1 MFFFPVKNML
11 EKVLVLLV
19 PFFLLSVAISFP
31 AQALFVSPPKDPMPL
46 IKEIFPEHTNIS
58 DKVSA
63 KEGSPL
69 LWTIYGNQKDKD
81 QEILGYAF
89 ETNDLAKI
97 PAYSGEP
104 VNMLVAIDTAG
115 IYLGAKVLEHHEP
128 IILAG
133 IPESKLHKFTD
144 QYDGLNVR
152 SRLKVGGNQ
161 TEGVVHID
169 GLSGATVT
177 VMVMNVAIVKAAKLA
192 AQSLGIISKSQEA
205 IQPMG
210 TIYPDVFEAADWT
223 TLTGNGAIRKLYLNR
238 KTIDDAFVGTDAE
251 HVDEAKPEQKQDM
264 FAEIYFAQ
272 VDIPTIGRNLLGDSE
287 YDYLISTLKQGEHA
301 IVIMG
306 TGYSF
311 KGSGYV
317 RGAIFD
323 RIQMLQNDNAFA
335 FRDLDHSRLPDIY
348 IESAPKFSERS
359 IFIVREHHEFN
370 PASDWHLE
378 LLVRRQT
385 GPLESLF
392 TSFKADYHTLD
403 NYVDRPPL
411 IMPEPE
417 LSLTQQVWQEKS
429 SEVTILIILL
439 TIVVMSLFL
448 QDILVR
454 HPTFMHNFR
463 HLFLIITVVFIGWS
477 WGGQLS
483 IVNVFTFLQA
493 FMSDFS
499 WDLFLLDPVI
509 FILWGAAAVTMIL
522 WGRAVY
528 CGWLCPFGALQE
540 LMNIFARYI
549 KIPQFEL
556 PWAVHERLW
565 AIKYLILLGLFGLSM
580 ESLAL
585 AEQFAEVEPF
595 KTTFLLKFDRE
606 LPFVLYASA
615 LLIINIFNRKFFCRY
630 LCPLGAAL
638 STSNSI
644 RLFSW
649 LRRRPEC
656 GQPCKT
662 CAKECEI
669 QAIDPDG
676 VINMRECHYCLD
688 CQVTYFN
695 EEKCPPLKKLARK
708 KAAHSKYKSKETEIP
723 AVNVG

>member
-1 MFFFPVKNML
+1 MSAN
-11 EKVLVLLV
+11 
-19 PFFLLSVAISFP
+19 
-31 AQALFVSPPKDPMPL
+31 ALFVSPPKDPIPL
-46 IKEIFPEHTNIS
+46 IHQIFPELTRIS
-58 DKVSA
+58 EKAGD
-63 KEGSPL
+63 PL
-69 LWTIYGNQKDKD
+69 VWTIYKEN
-81 QEILGYAF
+81 EIIGYAF
-89 ETNDLAKI
+89 ETNDIAKI

-104 VNMLVAIDTAG
+104 VNMLVAINPQG
-115 IYLGAKVLEHHEP
+115 VYLGAKVLEHHEP

-133 IPESKLHKFTD
+133 IPESKLHAFAE
-144 QYDGLNVR
+144 QYDGLSV
-152 SRLKVGGNQ
+152 SDRLKVGGNNKQ
-161 TEGVVHID
+161 ENTIHID

-177 VMVMNVAIVKAAKLA
+177 VMVMNVAITKSATKVAR
-192 AQSLGIISKSQEA
+192 SLGIISASQEI
-205 IQPMG
+205 IQPMS
-210 TIYPDVFEAADWT
+210 TIYPDVYKKSSWQGLIGDGSIRRL
-223 TLTGNGAIRKLYLNR
+223 TLDRKMV
-238 KTIDDAFVGTDAE
+238 DEAFVGTEAE
-251 HVDEAKPEQKQDM
+251 HIDAANAEQKQNM
-264 FAEIYFAQ
+264 FADIYFAQ
-272 VDIPTIGRNLLGDSE
+272 ANIPTVGRNLLGDAE
-287 YDYLISTLKQGEHA
+287 YQWLMSSLKPNEHA
-301 IVIMG
+301 IILLG
-306 TGYSF
+306 NGYSY

-317 RGAIFD
+317 RGGIFD
-323 RIQMLQNDNAFA
+323 RIQILQNGGAFA
-335 FRDLDHSRLPDIY
+335 FRDLDHNRVTDLYLED
-348 IESAPKFSERS
+348 APAFKEMSL
-359 IFIVREHHEFN
+359 FIVRAQHEFN
-370 PASDWHLE
+370 PGVDWQLE
-378 LLVRRQT
+378 LLVRRQL
-385 GPLESLF
+385 GAVDSLF
-392 TSFKADYHTLD
+392 TSFKGDYHTLD
-403 NYVDRPPL
+403 HYVDRPPVIL
-411 IMPEPE
+411 PEPE
-417 LSLTQQVWQEKS
+417 LTLTQQVWQEKNT
-429 SEVTILIILL
+429 EVIILVVL
-439 TIVVMSLFL
+439 LAIVVMSLFF

-463 HLFLIITVVFIGWS
+463 HAFLVVTVVFIGWS

-483 IVNVFTFLQA
+483 VVNVFTFLQA
-493 FMSDFS
+493 FMTDFS
-499 WDLFLLDPVI
+499 WDLFLLDPII
-509 FILWGAAAVTMIL
+509 FILWCAAAVTMIL

-585 AEQFAEVEPF
+585 AEQFAEIEPF

-606 LPFVLYASA
+606 WPFILYAAA

-638 STSNSI
+638 STSNSV

-669 QAIDPDG
+669 QAINPDG

-708 KAAHSKYKSKETEIP
+708 KNRFKENEIET
-723 AVNVG
+723 VNVA

>member
-1 MFFFPVKNML
+1 MTKNSISTNKIRSFALIFFA
-11 EKVLVLLV
+11 
-19 PFFLLSVAISFP
+19 FLCVVIP
-31 AQALFVSPPKDPMPL
+31 AQALFVSPPKDPIPL
-46 IKEIFPEHTNIS
+46 IHEIFPEATLIS
-58 DKVSA
+58 EKQGD
-63 KEGSPL
+63 PL
-69 LWTIYGNQKDKD
+69 IWTIYKEKD
-81 QEILGYAF
+81 IIGYAF

-104 VNMLVAIDTAG
+104 VNMLVAISPLG
-115 IYLGAKVLEHHEP
+115 VYLGAKVLEHHEP

-133 IPESKLHKFTD
+133 IPESKLYQFAD
-144 QYDGLNVR
+144 QYDGLMV
-152 SRLKVGGNQ
+152 SDRLKVGGNKK
-161 TEGVVHID
+161 EGVIHID

-177 VMVMNVAIVKAAKLA
+177 VMVMNVAITKAATKVA
-192 AQSLGIISKSQEA
+192 RSLGIIKASQDI
-205 IQPMG
+205 IQPMS
-210 TIYPDVFEAADWT
+210 TIYPDVYQKADWQ
-223 TLTGNGAIRKLYLNR
+223 TLVGDGSVRKLALKR
-238 KTIDDAFVGTDAE
+238 KT
-251 HVDEAKPEQKQDM
+251 VDEAFIGTRVEHIDEATAEQKEDS

-272 VDIPTIGRNLLGDSE
+272 ANIPSVGRNLLGESE
-287 YDYLISTLKQGEHA
+287 YNWLTSSLKEGEHA
-301 IVIMG
+301 IVMFG
-306 TGYSF
+306 NGYSY

-317 RGAIFD
+317 RGGIFD
-323 RIQMLQNDNAFA
+323 RIQILQNGEAFA
-335 FRDLDHSRLPDIY
+335 FRDLDHSRVTDLY
-348 IESAPKFSERS
+348 IDGAPRFSEMS
-359 IFIVREHHEFN
+359 LFIVRAQHEFN
-370 PASDWHLE
+370 PGVDWQLE
-378 LLVRRQT
+378 LLVRRQL
-385 GPLESLF
+385 GAVDSLF

-403 NYVDRPPL
+403 KYVERPPL
-411 IMPEPE
+411 IYPEPE
-417 LSLTQQVWQEKS
+417 LTLTQEVWQEKNA
-429 SEVTILIILL
+429 EVIILIILL
-439 TIVVMSLFL
+439 TIVVMSLFF

-483 IVNVFTFLQA
+483 VVNVFTFLQA

-499 WDLFLLDPVI
+499 WDLFLLDPII

-549 KIPQFEL
+549 KIPQFEF

-565 AIKYLILLGLFGLSM
+565 AIKYLILLALFGLSM
-580 ESLAL
+580 ESLSL

-606 LPFVLYASA
+606 WPFILYASA

-695 EEKCPPLKKLARK
+695 DEKCPPLKKIARK
-708 KAAHSKYKSKETEIP
+708 KAKYKETEIET
-723 AVNVG
+723 VNVA

>member
-1 MFFFPVKNML
+1 MLSFFFKRKALINFMVIFAL
-11 EKVLVLLV
+11 
-19 PFFLLSVAISFP
+19 FIIVAP
-31 AQALFVSPPKDPMPL
+31 AQALFVSPPKDPLPL
-46 IKEIFPEHTNIS
+46 IKEIFPEQTKIS
-58 DKVSA
+58 E
-63 KEGSPL
+63 KEGEL
-69 LWTIYGNQKDKD
+69 LIWTVYKSD
-81 QEILGYAF
+81 EVLGYAF
-89 ETNDLAKI
+89 ETNDIARI

-104 VNMLVAIDTAG
+104 VNMLVAIDGKGT
-115 IYLGAKVLEHHEP
+115 YLGAKVLEHHEP

-133 IPESKLHKFTD
+133 IPESKLHAFVD
-144 QYDGLNVR
+144 QYADLHV
-152 SRLKVGGNQ
+152 SDRLKVGGNQ
-161 TEGVVHID
+161 KEGIVHID

-177 VMVMNVAIVKAAKLA
+177 VMVMNVGITKAATKVA
-192 AQSLGIISKSQEA
+192 RSLGIISASQEI
-205 IQPMG
+205 IQPMS
-210 TIYPDVFEAADWT
+210 TIYPDVFEKADWQ
-223 TLTGNGAIRKLYLNR
+223 TLVGDGSLRKLYLNR
-238 KTIDDAFVGTDAE
+238 ATVDDAFKGTDAE
-251 HVDEAKPEQKQDM
+251 HIEEASANEKQDM
-264 FAEIYFAQ
+264 FAEIFFAQ
-272 VDIPTIGRNLLGDSE
+272 ADIPTVGRNLLGDSE
-287 YDYLISTLKQGEHA
+287 YEWMMSNLKENERA
-301 IVIMG
+301 IIILG
-306 TGYSF
+306 NGYSF

-317 RGAIFD
+317 RGGIFD
-323 RIQMLQNDNAFA
+323 RIQILQNDGAFA
-335 FRDLDHSRLPDIY
+335 FRDLEHTRVTDIY
-348 IESAPKFSERS
+348 IDGAPNFNEMAL
-359 IFIVREHHEFN
+359 FVVNEHHEFN
-370 PASDWHLE
+370 PGVDWRLE

-385 GPLESLF
+385 GAIDSLF
-392 TSFKADYHTLD
+392 TSFEGEYHTLD
-403 NYVDRPPL
+403 KYVDRPPV

-417 LSLTQQVWQEKS
+417 LTLAQQVWQDKDV
-429 SEVTILIILL
+429 EVIILIIMLIILL
-439 TIVVMSLFL
+439 VSMFL
-448 QDILVR
+448 QDVLVR

-463 HLFLIITVVFIGWS
+463 HLYLVVTVVFIGWS

-580 ESLAL
+580 ESLAT
-585 AEQFAEVEPF
+585 AELFAEIEPF

-606 LPFVLYASA
+606 WPFILYAVT
-615 LLIINIFNRKFFCRY
+615 LLVINIFNRKFFCRY

-662 CAKECEI
+662 CATECEI
-669 QAIDPDG
+669 QAINPDG
-676 VINMRECHYCLD
+676 EINMRECHYCLD

-695 EEKCPPLKKLARK
+695 DEKCPPLKKM
-708 KAAHSKYKSKETEIP
+708 KYKKSKLKKDEIP
-723 AVNVG
+723 TVNVA

>member
-1 MFFFPVKNML
+1 MYSSVLNVFTRILSMPVK
-11 EKVLVLLV
+11 VLILLLCVVL
-19 PFFLLSVAISFP
+19 P

-46 IKEIFPEHTNIS
+46 IKEIFPEQVRIS
-58 DKVSA
+58 EKVSA
-63 KEGSPL
+63 KEGEPL
-69 LWTIYGNQKDKD
+69 LWTIYGNDNNKD
-81 QEILGYAF
+81 EIILGYAF
-89 ETNDLAKI
+89 ETNDLARI

-104 VNMLVAIDTAG
+104 VNILVAIDTEG
-115 IYLGAKVLEHHEP
+115 VYLGAKVLEHHEP

-133 IPESKLHKFTD
+133 IPETKLYAFAD
-144 QYDGLNVR
+144 QYNGLHVND
-152 SRLKVGGNQ
+152 RLKVGGNK

-177 VMVMNVAIVKAAKLA
+177 VMVMNVAVVKAAKLA
-192 AQSLGIISKSQEA
+192 AISLGIISSSQEP
-205 IQPMG
+205 IQPLG
-210 TIYPDVFEAADWT
+210 TIYPDFFEKADWT

-238 KTIDDAFVGTDAE
+238 KTVDEAFVGTEAE
-251 HVDEAKPEQKQDM
+251 HVNEAAADQKQDM

-272 VDIPTIGRNLLGDSE
+272 VNIPSVGRNLLGDSE
-287 YDYLISTLKQGEHA
+287 YNYLISTLKPDENA
-301 IVIMG
+301 IILMG
-306 TGYSF
+306 NGYSF

-323 RIQMLQNDNAFA
+323 RIQILQNGAAFS
-335 FRDLDHSRLPDIY
+335 FRDLDHSRVPDLF
-348 IESAPKFSERS
+348 IEGAPKLTERS
-359 IFIVREHHEFN
+359 IFVIRDHHGFN
-370 PASDWHLE
+370 PASDWQLE
-378 LLVRRQT
+378 LLVKRQT
-385 GPLESLF
+385 GPLASIF

-403 NYVDRPPL
+403 KYIDRPAL
-411 IMPEPE
+411 IMPTPE
-417 LSLTQQVWQEKS
+417 LSLTQQVWQEKNT
-429 SEVTILIILL
+429 EVVILIILL
-439 TIVVMSLFL
+439 SIVVISLFF

-463 HLFLIITVVFIGWS
+463 HVFLIITVVFIGWS

-483 IVNVFTFLQA
+483 VVNVFTFLQA
-493 FMSDFS
+493 LMSDFS

-565 AIKYLILLGLFGLSM
+565 AIKYLILLALFGLSM

-585 AEQFAEVEPF
+585 AEQFAEIEPF

-606 LPFVLYASA
+606 WPFILYACA
-615 LLIINIFNRKFFCRY
+615 LLVINIFNRKFFCRY

-708 KAAHSKYKSKETEIP
+708 KAKYKETEINI
-723 AVNVG
+723 VEVK

>member
-1 MFFFPVKNML
+1 MIV
-11 EKVLVLLV
+11 
-19 PFFLLSVAISFP
+19 VAICAFCFSLS
-31 AQALFVSPPKDPMPL
+31 ANALFVSPPKDPIPL
-46 IKEIFPEHTNIS
+46 IKEIFPAHTHIS
-58 DKVSA
+58 DKKIITNSA
-63 KEGSPL
+63 SSDKEAL
-69 LWTIYGNQKDKD
+69 VWTIKKDD
-81 QEILGYAF
+81 EILGYAF
-89 ETNDLAKI
+89 ETNDLARI

-104 VNMLVAIDTAG
+104 VNMLVAIDPQG

-133 IPESKLHKFTD
+133 IPESKLHAFTE
-144 QYDGLNVR
+144 QYNGLNV
-152 SRLKVGGNQ
+152 SERLKVGGQKTDNN
-161 TEGVVHID
+161 VHID

-177 VMVMNVAIVKAAKLA
+177 VMVMNVAIVKSATRVAKA
-192 AQSLGIISKSQEA
+192 LGIISASQEV
-205 IQPMG
+205 IQPMS
-210 TIYPDVFEAADWT
+210 TIYPDVYEKVDWN
-223 TLTGNGAIRKLYLNR
+223 TLVGDGSIRNLFLKRATVDN
-238 KTIDDAFVGTDAE
+238 AFKGTSAE
-251 HVDEAKPEQKQDM
+251 HIDEATPDEKEDM

-272 VDIPTIGRNLLGDSE
+272 VDIPTVGRNLLGNSE
-287 YDYLISTLKQGEHA
+287 YEWLISKLKEGEH
-301 IVIMG
+301 VIMLMG
-306 TGYSF
+306 NGYSF

-317 RGAIFD
+317 RGGIFD
-323 RIQMLQNDNAFA
+323 RIQIHQNQQAFT
-335 FRDLDHSRLPDIY
+335 FRDLDHMRVNDLY
-348 IESAPKFSERS
+348 IDNSPKFKEMDL
-359 IFIVREHHEFN
+359 FIVRSEHAFN
-370 PASDWHLE
+370 PGVDWQLE
-378 LLVRRQT
+378 LLIRRQT
-385 GPLESLF
+385 GAIDSVF
-392 TSFKADYHTLD
+392 TSFKGEYHTLD
-403 NYVDRPPL
+403 KYVDRPPL
-411 IMPEPE
+411 IYPEPE
-417 LSLTQQVWQEKS
+417 LTLTQQVWQEKDK
-429 SEVTILIILL
+429 EVIVLVILL
-439 TIVVMSLFL
+439 TVVVLSMFF

-483 IVNVFTFLQA
+483 VVNVFTFLQA
-493 FMSDFS
+493 FMNDFT
-499 WDLFLLDPVI
+499 WDLFLLDPII

-540 LMNIFARYI
+540 LMNVFARYI

-565 AIKYLILLGLFGLSM
+565 AIKYLILLGLFGISLD
-580 ESLAL
+580 SLAT
-585 AEQFAEVEPF
+585 AEQFAEIEPF

-606 LPFVLYASA
+606 WPFILYASL

-638 STSNSI
+638 STSNSM

-656 GQPCKT
+656 GKPCKT

-695 EEKCPPLKKLARK
+695 EEKCPPLKKIARK
-708 KAAHSKYKSKETEIP
+708 KAKFKEQEIK

>member
-1 MFFFPVKNML
+1 ML
-11 EKVLVLLV
+11 TKINIKRLFQPLALL
-19 PFFLLSVAISFP
+19 LLIFTATFP
-31 AQALFVSPPKDPMPL
+31 AQALFVSPPKDPIPL
-46 IKEIFPEHTNIS
+46 IKQIFPEATQIGEKS
-58 DKVSA
+58 GEV
-63 KEGSPL
+63 L
-69 LWTIYGNQKDKD
+69 IWTIKK
-81 QEILGYAF
+81 ESEVIGYAF

-104 VNMLVAIDTAG
+104 VNMLVAISPEG
-115 IYLGAKVLEHHEP
+115 VYLGAKVLEHHEP

-133 IPESKLHKFTD
+133 IPETKLYAFAD
-144 QYDGLNVR
+144 QYDGLKV
-152 SRLKVGGNQ
+152 SDRLKVGGNSK
-161 TEGVVHID
+161 EGVIHID

-177 VMVMNVAIVKAAKLA
+177 VMVMNVAITRAATLVA
-192 AQSLGIISKSQEA
+192 RSLGIIKASQEI
-205 IQPMG
+205 IQPMS
-210 TIYPDVFEAADWT
+210 TIYPDVYQKTDWQ
-223 TLTGNGAIRKLYLNR
+223 TLVGDGSIRKLALNR
-238 KTIDDAFVGTDAE
+238 KAVDDAFVGTEVE
-251 HVDEAKPEQKQDM
+251 HIEEATLEQKQDS

-272 VDIPTIGRNLLGDSE
+272 ADIPSVGRNLLGDSE
-287 YDYLISTLKQGEHA
+287 YDWLMSTLAENEHA
-301 IVIMG
+301 IIMLG
-306 TGYSF
+306 NGYSY

-323 RIQMLQNDNAFA
+323 RIQILQNGEAFA
-335 FRDLDHSRLPDIY
+335 FRDLDHNRVTDLMING
-348 IESAPKFSERS
+348 APRFQEMSL
-359 IFIVREHHEFN
+359 FIVRAQHEFN
-370 PASDWHLE
+370 PGVDWQLE
-378 LLVRRQT
+378 LLVRRQF
-385 GPLESLF
+385 GAVDSLF

-403 NYVDRPPL
+403 KYVDRPPL
-411 IMPEPE
+411 IYPEPE
-417 LSLTQQVWQEKS
+417 LTLTEEVWQEKNT
-429 SEVTILIILL
+429 EVVILIILII
-439 TIVVMSLFL
+439 IVVMSLFF

-463 HLFLIITVVFIGWS
+463 HTFLIITVVFIGWV

-483 IVNVFTFLQA
+483 VVNVFTFLQA

-540 LMNIFARYI
+540 LMNVFARYI

-565 AIKYLILLGLFGLSM
+565 AIKYIILLALFGLSL

-606 LPFVLYASA
+606 WPFILYASI

-638 STSNSI
+638 STGNNM

-669 QAIDPDG
+669 QAIHPDG
-676 VINMRECHYCLD
+676 TINMRECHYCLD

-695 EEKCPPLKKLARK
+695 DEKCPPLKKIARK
-708 KAAHSKYKSKETEIP
+708 KQKFKEQQIP
-723 AVNVG
+723 TVDVA

>member
-1 MFFFPVKNML
+1 MHVKEFSRL
-11 EKVLVLLV
+11 RLKQLIIC
-19 PFFLLSVAISFP
+19 FFLMVCTISEVH
-31 AQALFVSPPKDPMPL
+31 ALFVSPPKDPLPL
-46 IKEIFPEHTNIS
+46 IQEIFPNADPIAEKS
-58 DKVSA
+58 
-63 KEGSPL
+63 G
-69 LWTIYGNQKDKD
+69 
-81 QEILGYAF
+81 EILHWTLTQNDKIIGYAF
-89 ETNDLAKI
+89 ETNDVHKI

-104 VNMLVAIDTAG
+104 VNMLVAIDPAG
-115 IYLGAKVLEHHEP
+115 IYLSAKVLEHHEP

-133 IPESKLHKFTD
+133 IPESKLNKFVE
-144 QYDGLNVR
+144 QYIGLDVR
-152 SRLKVGGNQ
+152 DRLKVGGKQSDNM
-161 TEGVVHID
+161 VHID

-177 VMVMNVAIVKAAKLA
+177 VMVMNVAIAKSA
-192 AQSLGIISKSQEA
+192 TKVARSLGLISMEDKVK
-205 IQPMG
+205 IPMA
-210 TIYPDVFEAADWT
+210 TILTDTYQASDWQ
-223 TLTGNGAIRKLYLNR
+223 TLIGDGSIRKLYLNR
-238 KTIDDAFVGTDAE
+238 NNVDKAFEGTDAE
-251 HVDEAKPEQKQDM
+251 NIDVASAEQKQDM
-264 FAEIYFAQ
+264 FADIYYAQ
-272 VDIPTIGRNLLGDSE
+272 ANLPNIGRNLLGDSE
-287 YDYLISTLKQGEHA
+287 YEWLMSTLQPNEHA
-301 IVIMG
+301 IVILG
-306 TGYSF
+306 NGYSF

-317 RGAIFD
+317 RGGIFD
-323 RIQMLQNDNAFA
+323 RIQILQDDEAFA
-335 FRDLDHSRLPDIY
+335 FRDLDHNRITDIY
-348 IESAPKFSERS
+348 LTGAPSFKEMSL
-359 IFIVREHHEFN
+359 FIVREQHQFN
-370 PASDWHLE
+370 PGEHWQLE

-385 GPLESLF
+385 GAVDSVF
-392 TSFKADYHTLD
+392 TSFKAGYDAPD
-403 NYVDRPPL
+403 NYVYRPPVIL
-411 IMPEPE
+411 PEPE
-417 LSLTQQVWQEKS
+417 LTLTQQVWQEKEA
-429 SEVTILIILL
+429 EVIILL
-439 TIVVMSLFL
+439 ILLVIVVMALFF

-483 IVNVFTFLQA
+483 VVNVFTFLQA

-540 LMNIFARYI
+540 LMNVFARYI

-595 KTTFLLKFDRE
+595 KTTFLLKFDRQW
-606 LPFVLYASA
+606 PFVLYACV
-615 LLIINIFNRKFFCRY
+615 LLLINIFNRKFFCRY

-669 QAIDPDG
+669 QAIHPDG
-676 VINMRECHYCLD
+676 TINMRECHYCLD

-695 EEKCPPLKKLARK
+695 EDKCPPLKKLAYK
-708 KAAHSKYKSKETEIP
+708 KNKFKEQQIE
-723 AVNVG
+723 AVNVA

>member
-1 MFFFPVKNML
+1 MFLSVFNRVISYLSALAKA
-11 EKVLVLLV
+11 LVL
-19 PFFLLSVAISFP
+19 FLCVILPV
-31 AQALFVSPPKDPMPL
+31 QALFVSPPKDPLPL
-46 IKEIFPEHTNIS
+46 IKEIFPTQTKIS
-58 DKVSA
+58 EKVSA
-63 KEGSPL
+63 KEGDPL
-69 LWTIYGNQKDKD
+69 VWTIYTNKEGQDKK
-81 QEILGYAF
+81 ILGYAF
-89 ETNDLAKI
+89 ETNDLARI

-104 VNMLVAIDTAG
+104 VNMLVAINDKG
-115 IYLGAKVLEHHEP
+115 VYLGAKVLEHHEP

-133 IPESKLHKFTD
+133 IPEAKLFKFTD
-144 QYDGLNVR
+144 QYKDLNVKD
-152 SRLKVGGNQ
+152 RLKVGGNN
-161 TEGVVHID
+161 TNGVVHID

-177 VMVMNVAIVKAAKLA
+177 VMVMNVAIVKAATIVA
-192 AQSLGIISKSQEA
+192 RSLGIISANQEA

-210 TIYPDVFEAADWT
+210 TIYADVFEQVNWHA
-223 TLTGNGAIRKLYLNR
+223 LTGDGSIRKLYLNR
-238 KTIDDAFVGTDAE
+238 KT
-251 HVDEAKPEQKQDM
+251 VDEAFVDTAAEHINEAALEQKQDR

-272 VDIPTIGRNLLGDSE
+272 VNIPTIGRNLLGDSE
-287 YDYLISTLKQGEHA
+287 YDYLMSTLKSGEHA
-301 IVIMG
+301 IVLLG
-306 TGYSF
+306 NGYSY

-317 RGAIFD
+317 RGGIFD
-323 RIQMLQNDNAFA
+323 RIQILQNHEAFA
-335 FRDLDHSRLPDIY
+335 FRDLDHNRVTDIY
-348 IESAPKFSERS
+348 IEGAPKFKEMSL
-359 IFIVREHHEFN
+359 FVVREQHKFN
-370 PASDWHLE
+370 PAAEWQLE

-385 GPLESLF
+385 GPVDSVF
-392 TSFKADYHTLD
+392 TSFKGDYHTLD
-403 NYVDRPPL
+403 KYIDRPTL
-411 IMPEPE
+411 IYPEPE
-417 LSLTQQVWQEKS
+417 LSLTQQVWQEKNT
-429 SEVTILIILL
+429 EIIILL
-439 TIVVMSLFL
+439 ILLFIVVMSLFF

-463 HLFLIITVVFIGWS
+463 HSFLIITVVFIGWS

-483 IVNVFTFLQA
+483 VVNVFTFLKA

-595 KTTFLLKFDRE
+595 KTTFLLKFDRQW
-606 LPFVLYASA
+606 PFVIYALA
-615 LLIINIFNRKFFCRY
+615 LLVINIFNRKFFCRY

-695 EEKCPPLKKLARK
+695 EKKCPPLRKMARK
-708 KAAHSKYKSKETEIP
+708 KAAHSKYKNKETEIP
-723 AVNVG
+723 TVNVG

>member
-1 MFFFPVKNML
+1 MLVSKLYNGLIHLSQQAVSILNAVLTQMFIL
-11 EKVLVLLV
+11 
-19 PFFLLSVAISFP
+19 FLCISMP
-31 AQALFVSPPKDPMPL
+31 AQALFVSPPKDPIPL
-46 IKEIFPEHTNIS
+46 IKEIFTEQTQIS
-58 DKVSA
+58 DKQVTQT
-63 KEGSPL
+63 GGPL
-69 LWTIYGNQKDKD
+69 VWRVYQGEDI
-81 QEILGYAF
+81 IGYAF
-89 ETNDLAKI
+89 ETNDIARI

-104 VNMLVAIDTAG
+104 VNMLVAIDTKG

-128 IILAG
+128 IILLG
-133 IPESKLHKFTD
+133 IAESKLHDFTD
-144 QYDGLNVR
+144 QYDGLNV
-152 SRLKVGGNQ
+152 SQRLKVGGNL
-161 TEGVVHID
+161 TDGMVNID
-169 GLSGATVT
+169 GISGATVT
-177 VMVMNVAIVKAAKLA
+177 VMVMNVAIAKSA
-192 AQSLGIISKSQEA
+192 TKVARSLGIISADQEI

-210 TIYPDVFEAADWT
+210 TIYSDVFEKSDWT
-223 TLTGNGAIRKLYLNR
+223 KLTGDGSIRRLFLNR
-238 KTIDDAFVGTDAE
+238 KT
-251 HVDEAKPEQKQDM
+251 VDEAFIGTEAEQVDEATTEQKQDK
-264 FAEIYFAQ
+264 FADIYFAQ
-272 VDIPTIGRNLLGDSE
+272 VNIPTIGRNLLGDSE
-287 YDYLISTLKQGEHA
+287 YDYLISTLKPGEHA
-301 IVIMG
+301 ILLMG

-323 RIQMLQNDNAFA
+323 RIQILQDENAFA
-335 FRDLDHSRLPDIY
+335 FRDLDHNRVPDIY
-348 IESAPKFSERS
+348 ITGAPKFTERS
-359 IFIVREHHEFN
+359 VFIVRAHHEFN
-370 PASDWHLE
+370 PASDWQLE

-385 GPLESLF
+385 GALTSIF
-392 TSFKADYHTLD
+392 TSFKADYHTLE
-403 NYVDRPPL
+403 NYVDRPPV

-417 LSLTQQVWQEKS
+417 LTLAQQVWQEKEA
-429 SEVTILIILL
+429 EVIILIILL
-439 TIVVMSLFL
+439 AIVVMSLFF

-463 HLFLIITVVFIGWS
+463 HLFLIVTVVFIGWS

-483 IVNVFTFLQA
+483 VVNVFTFLQA

-565 AIKYLILLGLFGLSM
+565 AIKYLILLALFGLSM

-595 KTTFLLKFDRE
+595 KTTFLLTFDRE
-606 LPFVLYASA
+606 WPFVLYASI

-669 QAIDPDG
+669 QAINPDG

-695 EEKCPPLKKLARK
+695 DEKCPPLKKLARK
-708 KAAHSKYKSKETEIP
+708 KAKFKETEIEITEV
-723 AVNVG
+723 A

>member
-1 MFFFPVKNML
+1 ML
-11 EKVLVLLV
+11 LSFLKTFISYLLAPAKVLVMSLCVIL
-19 PFFLLSVAISFP
+19 P

-46 IKEIFPEHTNIS
+46 IKEIFPNQTHIS
-58 DKVSA
+58 DKVAA
-63 KEGSPL
+63 KEGEPL
-69 LWTIYGNQKDKD
+69 VWTIYGNKESKN
-81 QEILGYAF
+81 EEVLGYAF
-89 ETNDLAKI
+89 ETNDLARI

-104 VNMLVAIDTAG
+104 VNMLVAIDSEG
-115 IYLGAKVLEHHEP
+115 VYLAAKVLEHHEP

-133 IPESKLHKFTD
+133 IPETKLHAFAD
-144 QYDGLNVR
+144 QYNGLHV
-152 SRLKVGGNQ
+152 SDRLKVGGNQ
-161 TEGVVHID
+161 TEGIVHID

-177 VMVMNVAIVKAAKLA
+177 VMVMNVAIVKAAKLVA
-192 AQSLGIISKSQEA
+192 ISLGIISTSQEA

-210 TIYPDVFEAADWT
+210 TIYPDVYEKSDWT
-223 TLTGNGAIRKLYLNR
+223 MLTGNGAIRKLYLNR
-238 KTIDDAFVGTDAE
+238 KTVDEAFVGTDAE
-251 HVDEAKPEQKQDM
+251 HVNEASAEQKQDL
-264 FAEIYFAQ
+264 FAAIYFAQ

-287 YDYLISTLKQGEHA
+287 YQYLLSTLKTDEHA
-301 IVIMG
+301 IVLMG
-306 TGYSF
+306 VGYSF

-323 RIQMLQNDNAFA
+323 RIQILQNDNAFA

-348 IESAPKFSERS
+348 IDGAPEFKERS
-359 IFIVREHHEFN
+359 IFIIREHHEFN
-370 PASDWHLE
+370 PASDWQLE

-385 GPLESLF
+385 GPLESIF

-403 NYVDRPPL
+403 EYVDRPAL
-411 IMPEPE
+411 IMPEPLFDE
-417 LSLTQQVWQEKS
+417 GRSLVQQVWQEKNA
-429 SEVTILIILL
+429 EVVILILL
-439 TIVVMSLFL
+439 LVIVVVSLFF

-454 HPTFMHNFR
+454 HPTFMHHFR

-483 IVNVFTFLQA
+483 VVNVFTFLQA

-565 AIKYLILLGLFGLSM
+565 AIKYLILLALFGLSM

-595 KTTFLLKFDRE
+595 KTTFLLKFDRQW
-606 LPFVLYASA
+606 PFVLYAGA

-676 VINMRECHYCLD
+676 AINMRECHYCLD

-708 KAAHSKYKSKETEIP
+708 KAKYKETAIP
-723 AVNVG
+723 AVNVA

>member
-1 MFFFPVKNML
+1 MAKNRVKTSKINSLLLML
-11 EKVLVLLV
+11 SI
-19 PFFLLSVAISFP
+19 FLSVVMP
-31 AQALFVSPPKDPMPL
+31 AQALFVSPPKDPIPL
-46 IKEIFPEHTNIS
+46 IHEIFPEATSIS
-58 DKVSA
+58 DKQG
-63 KEGSPL
+63 EPL
-69 LWTIYGNQKDKD
+69 IWTIYKDKD
-81 QEILGYAF
+81 IIGYAF
-89 ETNDLAKI
+89 ETNDLAKM

-104 VNMLVAIDTAG
+104 VNMLVAISPAG
-115 IYLGAKVLEHHEP
+115 VYLGAKVLEHHEP

-133 IPESKLHKFTD
+133 IPESKLYEFAD
-144 QYDGLNVR
+144 QYNGLNV
-152 SRLKVGGNQ
+152 SDRLKVGGNNK
-161 TEGVVHID
+161 EGVIHID

-177 VMVMNVAIVKAAKLA
+177 VMVMNVAITKAATKVA
-192 AQSLGIISKSQEA
+192 RSLGIIKASQDI
-205 IQPMG
+205 IQPMSR
-210 TIYPDVFEAADWT
+210 IYPDVYQKLDWQG
-223 TLTGNGAIRKLYLNR
+223 LLGDGSIRKLALNR
-238 KTIDDAFVGTDAE
+238 KIVDEAFAGTRVE
-251 HVDEAKPEQKQDM
+251 HVDEASAEQKQQL

-272 VDIPTIGRNLLGDSE
+272 ADIPTVGRNLLGDSE
-287 YDYLISTLKQGEHA
+287 YQWLMASLKEGEHA
-301 IVIMG
+301 IIMLG
-306 TGYSF
+306 NGYSY

-317 RGAIFD
+317 RGGIFD
-323 RIQMLQNDNAFA
+323 RIQILQNNEAFA
-335 FRDLDHSRLPDIY
+335 FRDLDHNRVTDLY
-348 IESAPKFSERS
+348 IAGAPRFKEMSL
-359 IFIVREHHEFN
+359 FIVRAEHQFN
-370 PASDWHLE
+370 PGVDWQVE
-378 LLVRRQT
+378 LLVRRQL
-385 GPLESLF
+385 GAVDSLF
-392 TSFKADYHTLD
+392 TSFKGDYHTLD
-403 NYVDRPPL
+403 KYVDRPAL
-411 IMPEPE
+411 IYPEPE
-417 LSLTQQVWQEKS
+417 LTLIQEVWQEKEA
-429 SEVTILIILL
+429 EVIILIILL
-439 TIVVMSLFL
+439 AVVVMSLFF

-483 IVNVFTFLQA
+483 VVNVFTFLQA
-493 FMSDFS
+493 LMSDFS
-499 WDLFLLDPVI
+499 WDLFLLDPII

-565 AIKYLILLGLFGLSM
+565 AIKYLILLALFGLSM
-580 ESLAL
+580 ESLSL
-585 AEQFAEVEPF
+585 AEHFAEVEPF

-606 LPFVLYASA
+606 WPFVLYASV

-669 QAIDPDG
+669 QAIDPNG

-695 EEKCPPLKKLARK
+695 DEKCPPLKKLARK
-708 KAAHSKYKSKETEIP
+708 KAKYKETEIE